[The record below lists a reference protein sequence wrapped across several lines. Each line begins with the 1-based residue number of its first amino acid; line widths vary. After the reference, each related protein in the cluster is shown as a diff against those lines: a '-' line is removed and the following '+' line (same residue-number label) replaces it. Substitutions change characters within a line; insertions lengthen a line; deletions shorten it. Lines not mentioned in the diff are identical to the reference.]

1 MSKVPWKTVLAN
13 NSPLIL
19 PSAPDALTA
28 RLIEIAGFPA
38 YQIGGFALAAAM
50 HAVPDIDLEH
60 YGEKHMRARE
70 IIEACELPVLVD
82 GDDGYGDV
90 KNVTRV
96 VRGYEAIGASALFIE
111 DQKAPKRCGHMAG
124 KEVVPAEEMEQKI
137 HAAVSARIS
146 QDFFFLA
153 RTDAREPL
161 GLDEAMERGERYLN
175 AGADGIYVE
184 GPKTEEELRQVA
196 AAFKGV
202 PLATSILERGGKTP
216 WVAPADLY
224 TMGYS
229 MLLYPTTVL
238 FRAVHAMQ
246 LALEDMK
253 RGIPLSPDD
262 SVDLPTFEQ
271 IVNMPQWSEIESHF
285 MGKDHSPGMVGKLK
299 RALSGA

>member
-1 MSKVPWKTVLAN
+1 MSKIAWKTVLATS
-13 NSPLIL
+13 SPLIL

-28 RLIEIAGFPA
+28 RLIEMAGFPA

-50 HAVPDIDLEH
+50 HGFPDIDLEH
-60 YGEKHMRARE
+60 YGEKHARARE

-111 DQKAPKRCGHMAG
+111 DQTAPKRCGHMAG

-137 HAAVSARIS
+137 HAAASARVS
-146 QDFFFLA
+146 QDFFLLA

-161 GLDEAMERGERYLN
+161 GLEEAIERGEKYLK

-184 GPKTEEELRQVA
+184 GPTTEDELRQVG

-202 PLATSILERGGKTP
+202 PLATSILERGGRTP

-224 TMGYS
+224 AMGYS
-229 MLLYPTTVL
+229 MILYPTTVL

-246 LALEDMK
+246 SALDDLK
-253 RGIPLSPDD
+253 RGTPLSRDE
-262 SVDLPTFEQ
+262 SVDMPAFEK
-271 IVNMPQWSEIESHF
+271 IVNMPEWSEIENRY
-285 MGKDHSPGMVGKLK
+285 MGKSRSPGMVGKLK
-299 RALSGA
+299 QALTGT